1 VRRVH
6 HDGANDAHAVGAIS
20 CNSLF
25 WHGFAPWHGCCNASP
40 FAIDSRNQELSRAM
54 KTNKTIG
61 IGL

>member
-6 HDGANDAHAVGAIS
+6 HDGANDAHAVGAIPVTTCFTEHLPS
-20 CNSLF
+20 
-25 WHGFAPWHGCCNASP
+25 GTDAAMRSP

-54 KTNKTIG
+54 NTNKTIG